1 MTKFIRVAV
10 CFLIYL
16 GSSAHADS
24 VHHWGHWQSDN
35 DVRKQILQGADPA
48 DVTEAPA
55 GGSGAGGTPLQPIVN
70 IYLDDPIIT
79 QEGLPKQGTQIA
91 PIIPP
96 ASNRRDNG
104 GIPPGGL
111 F

>member
-1 MTKFIRVAV
+1 MINSLRMAV
-10 CFLIYL
+10 WLLLCVGAL
-16 GSSAHADS
+16 ARADS
-24 VHHWGHWQSDN
+24 VHHWGHWQSDS
-35 DVRKQILQGADPA
+35 DIRQQILQGADPA

-55 GGSGAGGTPLQPIVN
+55 AGSGAGGTSLQPIVN
-70 IYLDDPIIT
+70 IYLDDPVIT
-79 QEGLPKQGTQIA
+79 QEGLPKLGTQIV

-104 GIPPGGL
+104 GIPRGGL